1 MEMDIKRQLSLLERC
16 LRMKSK
22 LAAQLMKQGVT
33 QIAETEHMFEKYY
46 ELLLSWNE
54 KINLTAI
61 TAYDEVV
68 EKHFVDSLTIVKAI
82 NMEKCTTL
90 IDIGTGAGFPGIPL
104 KIVFPHLQIVLID
117 SLEKRISFLDEVIN
131 TLQLQDI
138 VAIHGRAEN
147 LGKEERYREQF
158 DLCVSRA
165 VSNLSTLSEYCLPFV
180 RIGGRFVSY
189 KGKQVE
195 EEVDKAKKAW
205 EILGGEL
212 ENVISFKL
220 PESKE
225 DRALVIIN
233 KVNTTPPKYPRKAGI
248 PEKRPLK

>member
-1 MEMDIKRQLSLLERC
+1 MEGR
-16 LRMKSK
+16 
-22 LAAQLMKQGVT
+22 LAIQLMELGVT
-33 QIAETEHMFEKYY
+33 QIAEKEHVFGKYY

-54 KINLTAI
+54 KMNLTAI

-68 EKHFVDSLTIVKAI
+68 EKHFVDSLAIVKAV
-82 NMEKCTTL
+82 NMEKCKTL

-104 KIVFPHLQIVLID
+104 KIVFPDLQIVLVD
-117 SLEKRISFLDEVIN
+117 SLEKRISFLNEVIN
-131 TLQLQDI
+131 SLQLQDI

-180 RIGGRFVSY
+180 RRGGKFVSY
-189 KGKQVE
+189 KGKQVDE
-195 EEVDKAKKAW
+195 ELDKAKFSW
-205 EILGGEL
+205 EILGGKL
-212 ENVISFKL
+212 EKVVSFKL
-220 PESKE
+220 PDNKE
-225 DRALVIIN
+225 NRALVVIE
-233 KVNTTPPKYPRKAGI
+233 KVNSSPIKYPRKAGI